1 MSIIPDLKLK
11 ILDTESEIAIVDNKY
26 KERSYLMSQSIL
38 VNINRLNKQYNELSK
53 DAMISSKLS

>member
-1 MSIIPDLKLK
+1 MSIIHDLKLK